1 MGPSRNALMTRISA
15 KKSQM
20 LPLFRKDEHIKCNGS
35 KITQSRVLLYS
46 DIIANRC
53 TLGDKIQ
60 NWSVDFKTGG
70 TWRQAGQ

>member
-1 MGPSRNALMTRISA
+1 MGPSHNALMTRISA

-46 DIIANRC
+46 NIIAN
-53 TLGDKIQ
+53 II
-60 NWSVDFKTGG
+60 
-70 TWRQAGQ
+70 AYA